1 MSKQNL
7 LTPYTKKITL
17 KNRIVMA
24 PMTRSRAD
32 NKGNLPTDE
41 LHGLY
46 YEQRA
51 SAGLIITEGAQVSK
65 QAVGYIYTA
74 GIYSDE
80 QVAGWKKVTKRVHDA
95 GGKIFIQL
103 WHVGRMSHPDFHN
116 GELPLSAS
124 ALNPEAKSF
133 TLEGF
138 KDTVTPK
145 EMTIEDI
152 KTTVQDF
159 KNAATNAVK
168 AGFDGVE
175 IHSSNGYLF
184 HQFFNGSSNKR
195 TDAYGGS
202 KENKARFFFE
212 VLDAIQE
219 VIPQEKIGARFNPSL
234 NGLFGMTM
242 DEDTIPTFEYII
254 KKLND
259 YNLAYIHL
267 SEPFSNVSEI
277 PYAVSEIAKYFRPL
291 YNGTLMINTS
301 FDKEKGNKIIEDGFA
316 DLVAYGKPFISNPD
330 LVERFENNLELADW
344 DQDTFYTTGA
354 KGYTD
359 YPKASK

>member
-7 LTPYTKKITL
+7 LTPNIKNITL

-32 NKGNLPTDE
+32 NEGNVPTDE

-80 QVAGWKKVTKRVHDA
+80 QVAGWKRVTKRVHDA

-133 TLEGF
+133 TPEGF

-152 KTTVQDF
+152 KKTVQDF
-159 KNAATNAVK
+159 KNAAVNAVK

-202 KENKARFFFE
+202 TENKARFFFE
-212 VLDAIQE
+212 VLDAMKE

-267 SEPFSNVSEI
+267 SEPFTDVSEI
-277 PYAVSEIAKYFRPL
+277 SYAVSEIAKHFRPL
-291 YNGTLMINTS
+291 YKGTLMINTS
-301 FDKEKGNKIIEDGFA
+301 FDQEKGNKIIEDGLA

-359 YPKASK
+359 YPKAS